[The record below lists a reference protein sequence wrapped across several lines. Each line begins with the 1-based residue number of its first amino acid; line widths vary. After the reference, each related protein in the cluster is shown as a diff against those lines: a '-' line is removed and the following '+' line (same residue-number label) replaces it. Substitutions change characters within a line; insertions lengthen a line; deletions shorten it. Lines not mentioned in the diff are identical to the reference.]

1 MGVSIIGIISP
12 CVKTAILGF
21 AKKCVWRDRNRRRAS
36 LLGCLG
42 DNKMKS
48 LSRFLRIAAGTIEKN
63 DRWKRLK
70 EAKARLQKQEEDLV
84 QDIST
89 YMSRNG
95 TRHVPARIKNKQR
108 ILADVRNQLARVN
121 RALKKA

>member
-1 MGVSIIGIISP
+1 MGVSIIGIISL

-21 AKKCVWRDRNRRRAS
+21 AEKCVWRDRNRRRAS

-70 EAKARLQKQEEDLV
+70 ESKVRLQKQEEDLV
-84 QDIST
+84 QDISA

-108 ILADVRNQLARVN
+108 ILADVRNQLVRVN
-121 RALKKA
+121 RALKTA